1 MYTLFIK
8 VIVHVDYIC
17 LIELLFDNAFIS
29 SQYLFIA
36 INSGKTTVENE
47 KENLTERLSQLDE
60 EVKKV
65 KKDLQ
70 ESREKLKRSDEVRYS
85 VFVFD

>member
-1 MYTLFIK
+1 M
-8 VIVHVDYIC
+8 VNYIC

-36 INSGKTTVENE
+36 INSEKTTVENE

>member
-1 MYTLFIK
+1 MLLYPSQCLF
-8 VIVHVDYIC
+8 
-17 LIELLFDNAFIS
+17 N
-29 SQYLFIA
+29 A
-36 INSGKTTVENE
+36 INSEKNTVENE
-47 KENLTERLSQLDE
+47 NENLTERMSQLDE

-85 VFVFD
+85 VFVFDWKVNFYYLFGWKG

>member
-1 MYTLFIK
+1 M
-8 VIVHVDYIC
+8 
-17 LIELLFDNAFIS
+17 
-29 SQYLFIA
+29 QYLFIA
-36 INSGKTTVENE
+36 INSEKTTVENE

-85 VFVFD
+85 VFVFERLIFIISLERLNTIV